1 MKHYYVIPDI
11 HGHNK
16 LLQKALYEIY
26 RQNPDGG
33 KIIFLGD
40 YIDRGLDNLG
50 VVKTVMNPPENWEF
64 VCLRGNHES
73 MFLDSYFSKT
83 PFYDFEAAKELAE
96 FGRDDLVNYDRIHQS
111 IDKNIVTWMD
121 NLKLFHIED
130 KNVFVHA
137 YYDDTRKPEDQVES
151 ICAWQRMSDFET
163 YYNDKQGLYMTH
175 GHTPRKHGP
184 VTAPNRLNL
193 DCGAGFYNRLV
204 VAKFEKDVKGAVE
217 FLEFTE

>member
-26 RQNPDGG
+26 RQNPDEG

-50 VVKTVMNPPENWEF
+50 VIKTVMNPPENWKF
-64 VCLRGNHES
+64 VCLLGNHEA
-73 MFLDSYFSKT
+73 MFLDAYFSKT

-96 FGRDDLVNYDRIHQS
+96 FARDDLVKYDHIHQS

-137 YYDDTRKPEDQVES
+137 YYDDTRRPEDQVES
-151 ICAWQRMSDFET
+151 SCLWQRMSDFET

-193 DCGAGFYNRLV
+193 DCGAVFYNRLV

>member
-1 MKHYYVIPDI
+1 MKHYYVMPDI

-16 LLQKALYEIY
+16 LLQKALYELY
-26 RQNPDGG
+26 SQNLKGG

-40 YIDRGLDNLG
+40 YIDRGPDNLG
-50 VVKTVMNPPENWEF
+50 VIKTVMNPPANWEF
-64 VCLRGNHES
+64 VCLRGNHET
-73 MFLDSYFSKT
+73 MFLDSYHNKT
-83 PFYDFEAAKELAE
+83 RFYDFEAAADIAE
-96 FGRDDLVNYDRIHQS
+96 FGKTDLVKYDHVHQA
-111 IDKNIVTWMD
+111 INKDIIAWMD

-130 KNVFVHA
+130 HNVFVHA
-137 YYDDTRKPEDQVES
+137 YYDDTRKPEDQIES
-151 ICAWQRMSDFET
+151 ICVWQRMSDFET
-163 YYNDKQGLYMTH
+163 YHNDKQVLYMTH

-193 DCGAGFYNRLV
+193 DCGAVSYNRLV